1 MRPNPLL
8 TTIGDDPFQPPD
20 VARGSIDFIDDKV
33 GMCAKMT
40 ERRPWNR
47 LRKLAFIVLAL
58 AVVTFVLGLII
69 DEAALKSLALLL
81 FGAASIL
88 NIFSIPSQQSD

>member
-1 MRPNPLL
+1 
-8 TTIGDDPFQPPD
+8 
-20 VARGSIDFIDDKV
+20 
-33 GMCAKMT
+33 
-40 ERRPWNR
+40 

>member
-1 MRPNPLL
+1 
-8 TTIGDDPFQPPD
+8 
-20 VARGSIDFIDDKV
+20 
-33 GMCAKMT
+33 MT
-40 ERRPWNR
+40 DRRPWNR
-47 LRKLAFIVLAL
+47 LRKLAFIVFAL

-69 DEAALKSLALLL
+69 DEAGLKSPALLL